1 MKKDQHTKSTSRRNF
16 LRGTVITGTAAAVV
30 TALPQAAV
38 AESTDEPQN
47 ADPKRGS
54 KGYHVTQHVMDYY
67 RSARS

>member
-1 MKKDQHTKSTSRRNF
+1 MKKEQNAISTSRRDF
-16 LRGTVITGTAAAVV
+16 LRGTVVTGTAAAVV

-38 AESTDEPQN
+38 AESIDEPQQQ
-47 ADPKRGS
+47 DKKCGS